1 LPRRRWARE
10 DKEKVKLMYAVIRT
24 GGKQYRVAPDDVL
37 DIEKI
42 PGIAGDIVEFG
53 EVLLVG
59 GDGEPQLGAPLIAG
73 ASVAAEVVEQHR
85 GEKIIIF
92 KKKRRQNYRR
102 KNGHRQSLTLIRVTE
117 ILTGGAKPK
126 KAAAKA
132 KPAAGETA
140 AAPKKAKAAEFT
152 DDVKLIAG
160 VGPALE
166 KKLAALGV
174 TSLKQIAEFTAADI
188 ERIDTE
194 LAFKGRIEREEWVE
208 QAKDLIAGKAPR
220 AKVDQE
226 AADKAADKPKK

>member
-1 LPRRRWARE
+1 
-10 DKEKVKLMYAVIRT
+10 MYAVIRT

-42 PGIAGDIVEFG
+42 PGQAGDIVEFG
-53 EVLLVG
+53 EVLLLG
-59 GDGEPQLGAPLIAG
+59 GDGEPQFGAPLISG
-73 ASVAAEVVEQHR
+73 ATVAAEVVEQHR

-117 ILTGGAKPK
+117 ILTDGAKPNK
-126 KAAAKA
+126 SAAA
-132 KPAAGETA
+132 T
-140 AAPKKAKAAEFT
+140 PKKAKARAGFN
-152 DDVKLIAG
+152 DDVKLIGG

-174 TSLKQIAEFTAADI
+174 TSLKQIAEFTPADI

-194 LAFKGRIEREEWVE
+194 IAGKGRVEREEWVQ
-208 QAKDLIAGKAPR
+208 QAKDLIAGKPPR
-220 AKVDQE
+220 AKIDQD
-226 AADKAADKPKK
+226 AAEKAADKSKK

>member
-42 PGIAGDIVEFG
+42 PGEAGDIVEFG

-85 GEKIIIF
+85 GAKIIIF

-117 ILTGGAKPK
+117 ILTGGAKPNK
-126 KAAAKA
+126 TAAKA
-132 KPAAGETA
+132 KTETAA
-140 AAPKKAKAAEFT
+140 AAPKKGKAAGFN
-152 DDVKLIAG
+152 DDIKLIGG

-166 KKLAALGV
+166 KKLAELGI
-174 TSLKQIAEFTAADI
+174 TSLKQVAEFTAADI
-188 ERIDTE
+188 ERVDTGIN
-194 LAFKGRIEREEWVE
+194 FKGRIEREEWVQ
-208 QAKDLIAGKAPR
+208 QAKDLIAGKPPR
-220 AKVDQE
+220 AKVDQDH
-226 AADKAADKPKK
+226 AADKAKK

>member
-1 LPRRRWARE
+1 
-10 DKEKVKLMYAVIRT
+10 MYAVIRT

-42 PGIAGDIVEFG
+42 PGEAGDTEFG

-59 GDGEPQLGAPLIAG
+59 GDGEPQLGAPLLAG

-117 ILTGGAKPK
+117 ILTNGEKPK

-132 KPAAGETA
+132 KTGDTVAATPKKTKAAPAGEA
-140 AAPKKAKAAEFT
+140 FN
-152 DDVKLIAG
+152 DDVKLISG

-166 KKLAALGV
+166 KKLAAQGI

-188 ERIDTE
+188 ERVDSE

-208 QAKDLIAGKAPR
+208 QAKDLIAGKPPR
-220 AKVDQE
+220 AKIDQE
-226 AADKAADKPKK
+226 AAEKAADKSKT

>member
-1 LPRRRWARE
+1 
-10 DKEKVKLMYAVIRT
+10 MYAIIRT

-42 PGIAGDIVEFG
+42 PGEAGDIVEFG

-59 GDGEPQLGAPLIAG
+59 GDGEPQLGAPLVAG
-73 ASVAAEVVEQHR
+73 ATVAAELVEQHR

-132 KPAAGETA
+132 KTET
-140 AAPKKAKAAEFT
+140 AAPKKAKSAET
-152 DDVKLIAG
+152 IDDVKLIAG

-174 TSLKQIAEFTAADI
+174 TSLKQIAAWTAADI

-194 LAFKGRIEREEWVE
+194 LAFKGRIEREEWIE
-208 QAKDLIAGKAPR
+208 QAKDLIAGKPPR
-220 AKVDQE
+220 AKIDQE
-226 AADKAADKPKK
+226 AAEKAADKPKK

>member
-1 LPRRRWARE
+1 
-10 DKEKVKLMYAVIRT
+10 MYAVIRT

-42 PGIAGDIVEFG
+42 PGEAGDTVEFG

-73 ASVAAEVVEQHR
+73 ATVAAEVVEQHR

-117 ILTGGAKPK
+117 ILTEGAKPK
-126 KAAAKA
+126 KASAKA
-132 KPAAGETA
+132 KPAADTA
-140 AAPKKAKAAEFT
+140 TATPKKAKAAEFN
-152 DDVKLIAG
+152 DDVKLISG
-160 VGPALE
+160 VGPVLE
-166 KKLAALGV
+166 KRLTEQGI

-194 LAFKGRIEREEWVE
+194 LSFKGRIEREEWVE
-208 QAKDLIAGKAPR
+208 QAKDLIAGKPPR

-226 AADKAADKPKK
+226 AVDKAADKSKK

>member
-1 LPRRRWARE
+1 
-10 DKEKVKLMYAVIRT
+10 MYAVIRT

-42 PGIAGDIVEFG
+42 PGEAGDIVEFG

-59 GDGEPQLGAPLIAG
+59 GDGEPQLGAPLVAG
-73 ASVAAEVVEQHR
+73 ATVAAELVEQHR

-126 KAAAKA
+126 TAAAKA
-132 KPAAGETA
+132 KTET
-140 AAPKKAKAAEFT
+140 AAPKKAKSAELN

-174 TSLKQIAEFTAADI
+174 TSLKQIAAWTAADI

-208 QAKDLIAGKAPR
+208 QAKDLIAGKPPR